1 MSENNRVNIE
11 IIREPSYVNFTCP
24 HCDEEIEMDY
34 DEFYDM
40 MVSDYWGDWRY
51 EEFCCPECGKDIEI
65 DDIFSD

>member
-1 MSENNRVNIE
+1 MSENNRVDIK

-51 EEFCCPECGKDIEI
+51 EEF
-65 DDIFSD
+65 